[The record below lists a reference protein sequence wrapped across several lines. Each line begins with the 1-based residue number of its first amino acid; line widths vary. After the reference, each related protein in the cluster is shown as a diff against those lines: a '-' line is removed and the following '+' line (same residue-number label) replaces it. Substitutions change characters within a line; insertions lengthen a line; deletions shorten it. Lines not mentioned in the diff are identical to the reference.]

1 MIALLYIDDEPALL
15 SLGKAFLERQ
25 GEMHVETVQEPEQ
38 ALDMLSALH
47 YDAVISDYQMPGMNG
62 IELLIAIRK
71 RYNKLPFILFTG
83 KGREDVV
90 IEALNNGANF
100 YLQKGGSPRAQF
112 AELANMLNR
121 AVEQSRADERLARLN
136 RALRMISA
144 CNAEL
149 VRAADEKQLLETI
162 CRVIV
167 EEGSYQFA
175 WVGYREED
183 GLPLQEVVWAGD
195 DGRYLDTCK
204 FKGDESD
211 PLFSDTATALST
223 GKPAVSRKLPAKD
236 EMVLDKYALQQGF
249 AASIAVPLY
258 SGQVELGV
266 LKIYSGQPDAF
277 DQEEVV
283 LLTQLTADLSY
294 GISALRRDGERKR
307 AEQLAWEMEDQYRII
322 FENSGTAMFFIEE
335 DKTIALVNTGFSSL
349 CGFTK
354 AEIEGKKKWTE
365 FFEGEDRKKMEQYHY
380 LRRTPGNNGPWTYES
395 RFIAANGEVRTMI
408 LTVGVIPHTSRS
420 VASLIDITEQKMAQ
434 QALLERENWYR
445 AMVNDQTEFICRF
458 LPDSTFTFV
467 NEAYCTYFDRT
478 YDQIIG
484 HAFTPVLY
492 KDDIRHVQDF
502 FRSLT
507 PEHPVGTIE
516 NRCVMPS
523 GEVRWQQW
531 SDRAIFD
538 DAGNVLE
545 YQSVG
550 RDITEQKLAESALEL
565 ANRKMTLLARISRH
579 DVLNQ
584 LTAIQGYIMLAR
596 ENSPVPTV
604 LEPLTQAEIGCQNI
618 REQLEFTRDYQ
629 DMGTR
634 RPGFMNVQ
642 GSLMRGIA
650 QVDIR
655 DLVFTLY
662 LGELEVYT
670 DPLLDRVFYNLVENS
685 IRHGHHVTE
694 ISISA
699 LNCEQGMMIVYED
712 NGCGVPEDQKEQ
724 IFIHGFGKNTGLG
737 LFLIREILGMTGI
750 MIHETGEMNHGVRFE
765 ITLPNGSFRNEVL
778 GSFQ

>member
-1 MIALLYIDDEPALL
+1 MITLLYIDDEPALL
-15 SLGKAFLERQ
+15 SLGKVFLERQ
-25 GEMHVETVQEPEQ
+25 GEMHVETVEEPEL
-38 ALDMLSALH
+38 ALDMLSTRH
-47 YDAVISDYQMPGMNG
+47 YDAVIADYQMPEMNG

-100 YLQKGGSPRAQF
+100 YLQKGGSPKAQF

-144 CNAEL
+144 CNTEL
-149 VRAADEKQLLETI
+149 GRTTNEKQLLETV

-175 WVGYREED
+175 GVGYRQEK
-183 GLPLQEVVWAGD
+183 GLTLQEVGWAGD
-195 DGRYLDTCK
+195 EGGYLETCRFNEK
-204 FKGDESD
+204 ESD
-211 PLFSDTATALST
+211 PIFSDTATALNIR
-223 GKPAVSRKLPAKD
+223 KPTVSRILPAQD
-236 EMVLDKYALQQGF
+236 EMILDRYALQHGF
-249 AASIAVPLY
+249 AASIVIPLH
-258 SGQVELGV
+258 SGHIELGV

-277 DQEEVV
+277 DQEETV
-283 LLTQLTADLSY
+283 LLTQLAADLSY

-307 AEQLAWEMEDQYRII
+307 AERLAWEIEDQYRVI
-322 FENSGTAMFFIEE
+322 FEYSGTAMLFIEE

-349 CGFTK
+349 CGFKK

-365 FFEGEDRKKMEQYHY
+365 FFEGEDLKKMEQYHY
-380 LRRTPGNNGPWTYES
+380 LRRTPGNSAPWTYES
-395 RFIAANGEVRTMI
+395 RFITANGEVRSMI
-408 LTVGVIPHTSRS
+408 LSVGVIPRTSRS
-420 VASLIDITEQKMAQ
+420 VASLIDITEQKMAE
-434 QALLERENWYR
+434 QALLEREKWYR

-467 NEAYCTYFDRT
+467 NEAYCTYFNMT
-478 YDQIIG
+478 WDQIIG

-492 KDDIRHVQDF
+492 KDDIRQVQDF
-502 FRSLT
+502 FKSLT
-507 PEHPVGTIE
+507 PKHPVGTIE

-550 RDITEQKLAESALEL
+550 RDITEQKQAESALHL
-565 ANRKMTLLARISRH
+565 ANRKMTLLAQISRH

-584 LTAIQGYIMLAR
+584 LTAIQGYIMLAG
-596 ENSPVPTV
+596 ENSPAPAV
-604 LEPLTQAEIGCQNI
+604 LEPLAQAEVGCRNI

-629 DMGTR
+629 EMGTR
-634 RPGFMNVQ
+634 RPGFMNVRE
-642 GSLMRGIA
+642 SLMRGIA

-655 DLVFTLY
+655 DLSFTLS
-662 LGELEVYT
+662 LGDLEVYT

-699 LNCEQGMMIVYED
+699 IKCEQGMMIVYED
-712 NGCGVPEDQKEQ
+712 NGCGVPENQKEK
-724 IFIHGFGKNTGLG
+724 IFFHGFGKNTGLG

-750 MIHETGEMNHGVRFE
+750 MIHETGEADRGIRFE
-765 ITLPNGSFRNEVL
+765 ITLPKGSFRNGAS
-778 GSFQ
+778 GSLQ